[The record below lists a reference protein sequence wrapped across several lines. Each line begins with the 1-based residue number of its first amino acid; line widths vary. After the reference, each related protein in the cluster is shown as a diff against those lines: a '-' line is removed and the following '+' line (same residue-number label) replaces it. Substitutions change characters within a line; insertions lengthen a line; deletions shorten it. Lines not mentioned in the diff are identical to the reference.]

1 MKTTSTGNDLRKTPP
16 IANTP
21 GPEDVWSAL
30 ENVKDPEIP
39 VLSVVDMGIIT
50 GLQIS
55 GGQNDTQTCIIT
67 MAPTFVGCPA
77 IEVMKKSIEEEIT
90 KLGFNSVEVNVD
102 FEKTWTSDRMSEEAK
117 QKLEKFGLAPPAE
130 INGELT
136 EEQLNKVRCPHC
148 HSTDTTL
155 RSAFG
160 STLCRAIRFC
170 FNCKQ
175 GFEQFKPV

>member
-1 MKTTSTGNDLRKTPP
+1 METAEINE
-16 IANTP
+16 A
-21 GPEDVWSAL
+21 DVWSAL

-39 VLSVVDMGIIT
+39 VISVVDMGMIT
-50 GLQIS
+50 AIQIRNPES
-55 GGQNDTQTCIIT
+55 EIRNVEIT
-67 MAPTFVGCPA
+67 LTPTFVGCPA
-77 IEVMKKSIEEEIT
+77 IDLMKKNIREEIQ
-90 KLGFNSVEVNVD
+90 KLGFGEVEVKID
-102 FEKTWTSDRMSEEAK
+102 FETKWTSNRMTTDAK
-117 QKLEKFGLAPPAE
+117 QKLEKFGLAPPVE
-130 INGELT
+130 LKDEELT

-175 GFEQFKPV
+175 GFEQFKPVA

>member
-1 MKTTSTGNDLRKTPP
+1 METITTDSSIQTTGKP
-16 IANTP
+16 ISVAA
-21 GPEDVWSAL
+21 VWAAL

-39 VLSVVDMGIIT
+39 VLSVIDMGVIYNVEIPDVLSET
-50 GLQIS
+50 PGC
-55 GGQNDTQTCIIT
+55 TVT
-67 MAPTFVGCPA
+67 MTPTFVGCPA
-77 IEVMKKSIEEEIT
+77 IDVMKTAIQDELT
-90 KLGFNSVEVNVD
+90 KLGFFYVDVKVD
-102 FEKTWTSDRMSEEAK
+102 FENTWTSDRMSTDARE
-117 QKLEKFGLAPPAE
+117 KLEKFGLAPPVVIE
-130 INGELT
+130 GDLT
-136 EEQLNKVRCPHC
+136 EEQLNNVRCPHC

>member
-1 MKTTSTGNDLRKTPP
+1 MVEETTDIRQQTQD
-16 IANTP
+16 I
-21 GPEDVWSAL
+21 WSAL

-39 VLSVVDMGIIT
+39 VLSVVDMGIVTAVEIRHPPSAIRVTIT
-50 GLQIS
+50 
-55 GGQNDTQTCIIT
+55 
-67 MAPTFVGCPA
+67 PTFVGCPA
-77 IEVMKKSIEEEIT
+77 LHTIQQNIIDELKKQGVDAEVK
-90 KLGFNSVEVNVD
+90 VD
-102 FEKTWTSDRMSEEAK
+102 FETKWSSNRMTAEAK
-117 QKLEKFGLAPPAE
+117 QKLEKFGLAPPVE
-130 INGELT
+130 LKDEELT

-175 GFEQFKPV
+175 GFEQFKPVE